1 MRVLF
6 VCLGNI
12 CRSPMAEAVMRYWL
26 KKEHMENLVQEVASV
41 GTSGSHA
48 GEHPDRR
55 AVAAASARG
64 YDLSSHK
71 ARRIHQSDFERFDL
85 ILAMDKE
92 NLETLKLACPMLY
105 QNRLGL
111 LLDFGPLAMS
121 EGRQEVPDPYFGGI
135 KGFERV
141 LDMIEDGVGGLLLTL
156 REGELAQQGFRPVP
170 EGED

>member
-1 MRVLF
+1 MRILF

-26 KKEHMENLVQEVASV
+26 KKERLEHLVEEAASV
-41 GTSGSHA
+41 GTSGSHE
-48 GEHPDRR
+48 GEYPDRR
-55 AVAAASARG
+55 AQAAGSNRG

-71 ARRIHQSDFERFDL
+71 ARRLHQSDFERYDL

-92 NLETLKLACPMLY
+92 NLETLKLACPLLY

-111 LLDFGPLAMS
+111 LLHFGPLAIS
-121 EGRQEVPDPYFGGI
+121 EGREEVPDPYFGGV

-141 LDMIEDGVGGLLLTL
+141 LDMIEDGVGGLLLSL
-156 REGELAQQGFRPVP
+156 RDGQLGQHGTHPVP
-170 EGED
+170 EDED